1 MSTEAPVH
9 YNKVVPNNV
18 RDSKKNIITLHS
30 KILTLTDTFTI
41 IHAFLYKSTFS
52 LGMPT
57 MVNRSPYIQTKAIS
71 HGVQQLICLRLEF
84 NIRNVLIAHNTPQI
98 LIPHLRQQ
106 FYTILQKLM
115 LLCNTYCKFYHI
127 NNTFHGVLFK
137 YKRFMCRNKIC
148 HHKELILHNRTLQG
162 YSSCAVQSSL

>member
-71 HGVQQLICLRLEF
+71 HGV
-84 NIRNVLIAHNTPQI
+84 
-98 LIPHLRQQ
+98 
-106 FYTILQKLM
+106 
-115 LLCNTYCKFYHI
+115 
-127 NNTFHGVLFK
+127 
-137 YKRFMCRNKIC
+137 
-148 HHKELILHNRTLQG
+148 
-162 YSSCAVQSSL
+162 